1 MRTPVRGKRGRPG
14 LQSAHP
20 KRPPAPRRLDFEML
34 LCGAITNRRLVAL
47 RYESDPVDRIF
58 QPVAVYHSTQH
69 KVCVSGTQISN
80 PAKPMETNA
89 LHDFE
94 IGKIIVLRMTDNEFT
109 LPVEFDSLEKKY
121 RNGIIC
127 HVSSPLA
134 ARPVQSAARLSPRS
148 RPG

>member
-1 MRTPVRGKRGRPG
+1 MRTTVRGKRGRLG
-14 LQSAHP
+14 LQTARP

-80 PAKPMETNA
+80 PAKPMDANEPHN
-89 LHDFE
+89 FE
-94 IGKIIVLRMTDNEFT
+94 IGKISVLRITDDAFT
-109 LPVEFDSLEKKY
+109 LPVEFDSLDKKF
-121 RNGIIC
+121 RNGFIC
-127 HVSSPLA
+127 
-134 ARPVQSAARLSPRS
+134 RI
-148 RPG
+148 